1 MSLIGPALFLKNRR
15 EYKSQLLL
23 EKRNRTNNNFS
34 SKVILAQVFKI
45 QGDACFVK
53 TNANIVGVLMNTS
66 ETMYMLNEYVNVQFM
81 YDEAPYIGFSLFCL
95 DFQKY
100 FYVREV

>member
-23 EKRNRTNNNFS
+23 EERNRIDNNLS
-34 SKVILAQVFKI
+34 SKVILAKVFKT

-53 TNANIVGVLMNTS
+53 TSANIVGVLMNTD
-66 ETMYMLNEYVNVQFM
+66 ETMYMLNDYVNVQFM
-81 YDEAPYIGFSLFCL
+81 YDEAPYVGFSFFCL
-95 DFQKY
+95 EFQKY